1 MKKIIT
7 ISFVLATIF
16 SCNNN
21 TNKNNENAN
30 NATITETKAT
40 EVQPDIFKPFN
51 AVLIKH
57 TVADYAKWKA
67 VFDADSSFRNEA
79 GLHLMG
85 PIARGLENN
94 SMVEI
99 GLAMDDMSKAK
110 AFANNPRLKAVMQK
124 GSVTSPPNI
133 SYWKI
138 IRYDAMV
145 DKQNLP
151 YAEREVKVK
160 DFDTWLKAFDGMS
173 KDQKEAEG
181 SLDLALAQSLEDPNK
196 ITVVLAITDMNKFK
210 TAMASDAKKKMMADA
225 GVIGKPE
232 MTFFQNEK

>member
-1 MKKIIT
+1 MKNLVT
-7 ISFVLATIF
+7 LSFVMAIIF

-21 TNKNNENAN
+21 AEKKEEKATT
-30 NATITETKAT
+30 ATITETRAI
-40 EVQPDIFKPFN
+40 EIQPDVFKPFN

-57 TVADYAKWKA
+57 TVSDYEKWKA

-85 PIARGLENN
+85 PVARGLENKN
-94 SMVEI
+94 VVEI
-99 GLAMDDMSKAK
+99 GLAIDDISRAK
-110 AFANNPRLKAVMQK
+110 AFANNPRLKDVMES
-124 GSVTSPPNI
+124 GGVTSAPKI

-151 YAEREVKVK
+151 YAEREVNVK
-160 DFDTWLKAFDGMS
+160 DFDAWVKAFDAEG
-173 KDQKEAEG
+173 KAQRETEG
-181 SLDLALAQSLEDPNK
+181 SLDLALAQGLEDPNK
-196 ITVVLAITDMNKFK
+196 ITVVFAITDMNKFK
-210 TAMASDAKKKMMADA
+210 TAMASNARKKLMADA